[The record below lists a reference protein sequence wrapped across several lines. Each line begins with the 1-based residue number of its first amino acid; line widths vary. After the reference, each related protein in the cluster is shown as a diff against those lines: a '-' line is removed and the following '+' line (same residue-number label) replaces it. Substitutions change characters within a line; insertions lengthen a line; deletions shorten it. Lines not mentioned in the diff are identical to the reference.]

1 MAKLLLS
8 PCVLRICGVA
18 LFTCAAGFSSVEAP
32 ASALP
37 PDPPAQNAAG
47 FRDTLT
53 FINGDTLS
61 GKLDREVSGT
71 VYFQSDELGA
81 ISIPWSKIKSLHT
94 QSGYVVL
101 ENKPGVHMH
110 HFVADV
116 ARGNL
121 TVEEDTIRVSPGA
134 APPPIEQPHATRGER
149 IIPAAE
155 PIPVKNAQYILD
167 EKTFDRQVRE
177 NPNFFEGWNGNS
189 TVGVTLVQGT
199 ENQYTYTSAVALT
212 RTVPTVAWIA
222 TRNRTQVDFSSSYG
236 KITQPAYSSGGALVP
251 ATYTKTSIFHADAE
265 RDEYIS
271 NRLYGVLQ
279 TAFDHN
285 YSQGLDLQDVFG
297 FGLGVTA
304 LKRAT
309 EQLDL
314 KGTLQYERQTFITS
328 ASGTNQELIGSTFSA
343 NYVLKLKKGV
353 LFTQQLSYIPAYN
366 TPRDY
371 SADETDTLTF
381 PAYKNL
387 AFTVGTIDSYLND
400 PVAAEPPNSRNSFQF
415 TTGITYTV
423 KSRY

>member
-1 MAKLLLS
+1 M
-8 PCVLRICGVA
+8 LRKPGVIFFSCAAAIGSCSISAFA
-18 LFTCAAGFSSVEAP
+18 LF
-32 ASALP
+32 
-37 PDPPAQNAAG
+37 PAQPVKTAAISPH
-47 FRDTLT
+47 DVLT
-53 FINGDTLS
+53 FTNGDILS

-81 ISIPWSKIKSLHT
+81 ISIPWSKIKSLRT
-94 QSGYVVL
+94 QTGYVVL
-101 ENKPGVHMH
+101 ENKPGVHIR

-121 TVEEDTIRVSPGA
+121 TVANDTIHVSPGTV
-134 APPPIEQPHATRGER
+134 PPPAEKAREAGSER
-149 IIPAAE
+149 VVSAAE

-177 NPNFFEGWNGNS
+177 SPNLFEGWNGNA
-189 TVGVTLVQGT
+189 TAGITLVQGT
-199 ENQYTYTSAVALT
+199 ENQYTYTSAVGLV
-212 RTVPTVAWIA
+212 RTVPTVTWIP

-236 KITQPAYSSGGALVP
+236 KITQPAYVSGGALVP

-265 RDEYIS
+265 RDEYIAS
-271 NRLYGVLQ
+271 RFYGVLQ

-285 YSQGLDLQDVFG
+285 YSQGLDQQDVFG

-304 LKRAT
+304 VKRAT

-343 NYVLKLKKGV
+343 SYLLKLKKGIV
-353 LFTQQLSYIPAYN
+353 LTQQFSYVPAYN
-366 TPRDY
+366 TPHDY
-371 SADETDTLTF
+371 SANETGTLTF

-387 AFTVGTIDSYLND
+387 AFTIGTIDSYLND

-423 KSRY
+423 KSKY